1 MVYLSICLYCLWF
14 LSSVSSA
21 YKSFVS
27 LGRFIPRY
35 FILFVAKV
43 NGIVSLISLSY
54 LSLLVYR
61 NARDFC
67 IFNFVSC
74 DFTKF
79 IDQLSQF
86 SGDIF
91 RIVFVR
97 YHVICKQWQFYYF
110 SNSDPFYFSSMIA
123 VVGTFNSMLNNSCE
137 SGHPYLVSDLRG
149 NAFSFTIESDV
160 TCGFVTYGLYYVE
173 EVSLYAHFLEGF
185 CHKWVLNFFKSLFGI
200 YWDDHMV
207 VTLSWCCLSHWLIS
221 RCSKILCIPGITP
234 AWSWCMIIL
243 IYCWIQFAGIDILL
257 RIFTS
262 MFIND
267 VALKFSFFV
276 ISLFG
281 LGIRVMVAS

>member
-1 MVYLSICLYCLWF
+1 MLSLISFISFFQL
-14 LSSVSSA
+14 SA
-21 YKSFVS
+21 YKSFVF

-91 RIVFVR
+91 RIFFVW
-97 YHVICKQWQFYYF
+97 YHVICKQWQFDCF
-110 SNSDPFYFSSMIA
+110 SNSDPFYFSSIIA

-137 SGHPYLVSDLRG
+137 SGHPYLVPDLRG
-149 NAFSFTIESDV
+149 NAFSFYHWEWCYLWVCHIWPLLCWGSFPL
-160 TCGFVTYGLYYVE
+160 CPLFG
-173 EVSLYAHFLEGF
+173 GF
-185 CHKWVLNFFKSLFGI
+185 CHKWVLNFVKSLFGI

-243 IYCWIQFAGIDILL
+243 IHCWIQFASIDILL

-262 MFIND
+262 MFISD
-267 VALKFSFFV
+267 VALKFSFSV

-281 LGIRVMVAS
+281 FGIRVMVAS